1 MRRLAVLFLIGLL
14 VASPGIKTLKTGLV
28 IPEPYLGANSNP
40 NRSTT
45 QMLIDAAGEK
55 AGWVLRAPKTGNI
68 RKVGFGLYTVTTG
81 ATMDV
86 RIETVDMSTGFPTG
100 TLWGTNTNASQV
112 ILDTDDYKWFT
123 TQLTSDAAVTRN
135 DLIAV
140 VIVNPQTSYGNMII
154 PVFSDDSRQL
164 PYSAWYQAAWSRLGG
179 PIMALEYSDGSYES
193 IPGIWPIKATNTV
206 TFNSGSTTKLRGL
219 RFKLPFPAR
228 ITGLEFHTV
237 AAAAAD
243 CSAQLYG
250 SDGSTVLASVTHDG
264 DLNWSTNSFPVT
276 LLFDSPVEILKDT
289 YYRIVIKPTS
299 GTNVYIYDYDVET
312 AAIMDAAPGGQDFHY
327 TSANTATPAGE
338 GDWTNTVTKRPFLN
352 IIIDGLHDG
361 TGGNCE
367 RACISP
373 D

>member
-206 TFNSGSTTKLRGL
+206 TFNSGSTTKLRG
-219 RFKLPFPAR
+219 
-228 ITGLEFHTV
+228 
-237 AAAAAD
+237 
-243 CSAQLYG
+243 
-250 SDGSTVLASVTHDG
+250 
-264 DLNWSTNSFPVT
+264 
-276 LLFDSPVEILKDT
+276 
-289 YYRIVIKPTS
+289 
-299 GTNVYIYDYDVET
+299 
-312 AAIMDAAPGGQDFHY
+312 
-327 TSANTATPAGE
+327 
-338 GDWTNTVTKRPFLN
+338 
-352 IIIDGLHDG
+352 
-361 TGGNCE
+361 
-367 RACISP
+367 
-373 D
+373 